1 MVAKDFDYITYD
13 ERLFRLQFETPLD
26 NLTPTERIEHTLDT
40 VSAVI
45 DSFEFVVHPT
55 EVEFQLTDEAES
67 TVHEETLEA
76 SGGLS
81 SETIVDA
88 IRETADRLNT
98 PIYPGLEITSGVR
111 ITLSDGV
118 YRLGGGGGL
127 SDVERQANPSSD
139 ISTPLEI
146 DIGHVDYMMP
156 CLTET
161 VTVVGHSDHWLDGDE
176 QKFYLPEATPLA
188 KLDQLRL
195 AAALSDLY
203 DAVDPVEIVFDTFE
217 NTEGWNTPE
226 QTVPAY
232 RSLQVRHAVEWVLD
246 NFEQRHPDENSLELE
261 YVGDEVHP
269 LITHTQGSSPDEK
282 VQWFLGKAIPGDRYG
297 PGATA
302 TVHYPDDE
310 AVFVRESRIKWV
322 LEEAA
327 EL

>member
-13 ERLFRLQFETPLD
+13 ERLFRLRFETPLD
-26 NLTPTERIEHTLDT
+26 DLNSTERIEHTLDT
-40 VSAVI
+40 VSAVV
-45 DSFEFVVHPT
+45 DAFEFVVHPT
-55 EVEFQLTDEAES
+55 EVEFQLTDKAES

-98 PIYPGLEITSGVR
+98 PIYPGVEIASGVR

-118 YRLGGGGGL
+118 YRLGGGESL
-127 SDVERQANPSSD
+127 SDVEKRANPSSD

-146 DIGHVDYMMP
+146 DIGHMDYMMP
-156 CLTET
+156 CVTET

-176 QKFYLPEATPLA
+176 QKFYLPEAAPLA
-188 KLDQLRL
+188 KLDQSRL
-195 AAALSDLY
+195 AAALSDIY
-203 DAVDPVEIVFDTFE
+203 DAVDPVEIAFDTFE
-217 NTEGWNTPE
+217 NAEGWNTPE

-246 NFEQRHPDENSLELE
+246 NFEQRRLDENSLELE
-261 YVGDEVHP
+261 YVGEEVHP
-269 LITHTQGSSPDEK
+269 LIIHTQGSSPDEK
-282 VQWFLGKAIPGDRYG
+282 VQRFLRKAIPDDRYG

-302 TVHYPDDE
+302 TVQYPDDK
-310 AVFVRESRIKWV
+310 AVFVKESRIEWV
-322 LEEAA
+322 LEEAS